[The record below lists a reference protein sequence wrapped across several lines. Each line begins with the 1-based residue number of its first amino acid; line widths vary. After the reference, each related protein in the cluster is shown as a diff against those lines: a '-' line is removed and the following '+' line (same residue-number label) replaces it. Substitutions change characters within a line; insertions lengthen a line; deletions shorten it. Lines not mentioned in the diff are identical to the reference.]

1 MQSIVS
7 RVQPSVI
14 GSNPQLRSVADTKS
28 DDTQNTRALSV
39 DETATASL
47 EQQHQI
53 QALKARDSEVRTH
66 EQAHLSA
73 AGVFAKGGASF
84 TFQTGP
90 DAKRYAIGGEVQIDT
105 SPVPGNPQ
113 ATLRKAEAIR
123 RAALAPASPSSQDY
137 SVAASATSMANNA
150 RTELMRQNQ
159 QSENSPPDALSIGGR
174 IDIRAC
180 PPIKFR
186 PSY

>member
-1 MQSIVS
+1 MQSTVS
-7 RVQPSVI
+7 RVQPAVI
-14 GSNPQLRSVADTKS
+14 GSYPQLRSAADTKS
-28 DDTQNTRALSV
+28 DELQNTRALGV
-39 DETATASL
+39 DETTAVSP
-47 EQQHQI
+47 EQLRQI

-73 AGVFAKGGASF
+73 AGIFAKGGASF

-105 SPVPGNPQ
+105 SPVPGDPQ
-113 ATLRKAEAIR
+113 ATLRKAETIR

-137 SVAASATSMANNA
+137 SVAASATRMANNA

-159 QSENSPPDALSIGGR
+159 PNEDTPSNTQSVGGR
-174 IDIRAC
+174 IDIRA
-180 PPIKFR
+180 
-186 PSY
+186 